1 MGAGL
6 LQARR
11 LGACCCCL
19 DRALKREKEDKEN
32 RSDQDGSSLSKLQ
45 DEKMRLL
52 RELAARSGGSVGGP
66 EGSGGAGNLGE
77 MLLEAE
83 NQKRQLEAQLG
94 ESQADVAALRKQLM
108 KAMKDAAKPG

>member
-1 MGAGL
+1 M
-6 LQARR
+6 
-11 LGACCCCL
+11 
-19 DRALKREKEDKEN
+19 
-32 RSDQDGSSLSKLQ
+32 
-45 DEKMRLL
+45 
-52 RELAARSGGSVGGP
+52 
-66 EGSGGAGNLGE
+66 GGAGNLGE